1 MNDKKQTVRIC
12 AEEND
17 KSSRFIDAYIG
28 EGGDIGFLV
37 QDLGRTPPGFPRPG
51 EYEYATYVEAA
62 LKDRVVLALLKELF
76 EGKSTAAE
84 GFKTLMEK
92 NGIPCQ
98 RFVI

>member
-1 MNDKKQTVRIC
+1 MNDKKTTVRIC

-28 EGGDIGFLV
+28 ERGDIGFLV
-37 QDLGRTPPGFPRPG
+37 QDLGRTPLGALKQG
-51 EYEYATYVEAA
+51 EYEYATYVDAA
-62 LKDRVVLALLKELF
+62 LKDQVVLALLKELF
-76 EGKSTAAE
+76 EGKPTAAE
-84 GFKTLMEK
+84 DFKTLMEK